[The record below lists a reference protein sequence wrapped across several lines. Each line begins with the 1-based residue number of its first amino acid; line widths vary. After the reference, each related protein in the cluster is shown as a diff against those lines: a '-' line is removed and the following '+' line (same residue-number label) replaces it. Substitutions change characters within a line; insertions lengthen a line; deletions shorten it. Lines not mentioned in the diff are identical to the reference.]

1 MENNVGHIVYQ
12 HQAALRKFLTGL
24 CLFAIVQYKDPSNF
38 SHILLN
44 EISPLKF
51 ICKSISDQLF
61 ENSNICELCSV
72 LFYFM
77 IYSLTISAPVKQ
89 LIWFVILQHLVLLQT
104 HQPFRRITI
113 LNYPL
118 AKVKCYSGQELY
130 AGLSTP
136 KFLLSAKCVKNHYS
150 TMSLIHSDYKLI
162 S

>member
-89 LIWFVILQHLVLLQT
+89 LIWFAIFTTSSFVANASALRT
-104 HQPFRRITI
+104 
-113 LNYPL
+113 
-118 AKVKCYSGQELY
+118 KVKCYSGQELY

>member
-89 LIWFVILQHLVLLQT
+89 LIWFVIFTTSSFVANASAL
-104 HQPFRRITI
+104 II
-113 LNYPL
+113 IY
-118 AKVKCYSGQELY
+118 YIELY

-136 KFLLSAKCVKNHYS
+136 QFLLSAKCVKNHYS
-150 TMSLIHSDYKLI
+150 TMSLIHSDCKLI